1 MDLSSSSNEKE
12 TISDTSHDFEFAQ
25 RLFSELNRAL
35 LGPPVDDKIIIL
47 TSYVYKVVKWNE
59 TELQDLVYGHVTFK
73 V

>member
-59 TELQDLVYGHVTFK
+59 TEL
-73 V
+73 